1 MAEILD
7 EIDKN
12 WLRRSSDYPGS
23 ALAGIFA
30 LLLEEIFSLHSART
44 LYDRHCEPKVHAFID
59 VDRTARIGRSLA
71 WITGNGKAAIT
82 GREEPVTHIGARS
95 P

>member
-30 LLLEEIFSLHSART
+30 PLLEEIFSLPSART
-44 LYDRHCEPKVHAFID
+44 LYDRLCELKVQRFID
-59 VDRTARIGRSLA
+59 VYRTARRGRTLTKIIGK
-71 WITGNGKAAIT
+71 GKAAIT

>member
-12 WLRRSSDYPGS
+12 WLRRSSEYPGS
-23 ALAGIFA
+23 ALAEIFA
-30 LLLEEIFSLHSART
+30 PLLEEIFSQPSART
-44 LYDRHCEPKVHAFID
+44 LYDRLCELKVHGFID
-59 VDRTARIGRSLA
+59 VYRTARRGRTLTKIIGK
-71 WITGNGKAAIT
+71 GKAAIT

>member
-12 WLRRSSDYPGS
+12 LSRDCSEYPGS

-30 LLLEEIFSLHSART
+30 PLLAEIFSQISART
-44 LYDRHCEPKVHAFID
+44 ICDRLCELKIHGFIE
-59 VDRTARIGRSLA
+59 VDRAARRGRALAKIIGK
-71 WITGNGKAAIT
+71 GKAAIT
-82 GREEPVTHIGARS
+82 GREEQVTHIGARF

>member
-12 WLRRSSDYPGS
+12 LRRSSEYPGS

-30 LLLEEIFSLHSART
+30 PLLEEIFSQPSART
-44 LYDRHCEPKVHAFID
+44 LYDPLCELETYGFID
-59 VDRTARIGRSLA
+59 VYRTARRGRTLTKIIGK
-71 WITGNGKAAIT
+71 GKAAIT
-82 GREEPVTHIGARS
+82 GREEPVNHIGARS